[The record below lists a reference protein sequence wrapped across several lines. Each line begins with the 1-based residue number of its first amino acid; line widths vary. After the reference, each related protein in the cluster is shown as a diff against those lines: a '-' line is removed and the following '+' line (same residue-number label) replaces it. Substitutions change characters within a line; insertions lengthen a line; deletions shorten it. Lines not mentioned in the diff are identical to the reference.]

1 MSMCEEK
8 MLKETRIIRIEAFLI
23 SIPLKKTWEIS
34 LYRTETRNH
43 AVVEVETGSGVIG
56 YGEVSPAPA
65 FMGEDGRL
73 IVHII
78 NELLAPPLIGS
89 DAFDL
94 EALHQKMDRTLYGNG
109 AAKAAIDIAFHD
121 LLGKILNL
129 PVFQILGGRVRTEVP
144 LSWVVGMQAPEKAI
158 EEAQHY
164 LNKGI
169 KTIKVKIG
177 GDPEK
182 DIQKIRLIRE
192 RLGDQ
197 FKLRVDANQGYRAD
211 QAIKIL
217 RRMETFDLE
226 SIEQPV
232 PAYDIDGMRQIAEA
246 LDTPIM
252 ADESV
257 FGLQDAF
264 RVISRR
270 AADVINIKVGKVGG
284 LLPAK
289 KIAALAES
297 ANLPCTIGSNLELGI
312 GTSASLH
319 FGLSTPNILYP
330 CDLAIGP
337 FLHEEE
343 IIDPIFELTE
353 GRIEPMR
360 GPGLGV
366 SLRKGLKK

>member
-1 MSMCEEK
+1 MLMCEEK
-8 MLKETRIIRIEAFLI
+8 MSKETRIARIEAFLI
-23 SIPLKKTWEIS
+23 SIPLKKSWEIS
-34 LYRTETRNH
+34 LYRTATRKH

-65 FMGEDGRL
+65 FMGEDGRI

-78 NELLAPPLIGS
+78 NQLLAPPLIGS

-94 EALHQKMDRTLYGNG
+94 EALHMKMDRTLYGNG

-121 LLGKILNL
+121 LLGKVMNL
-129 PVFQILGGRVRTEVP
+129 PTFQLLGGRVREEVP
-144 LSWVVGMQAPEKAI
+144 LSWVLGIQTPEKAV

-182 DIQKIRLIRE
+182 DIQKICFIRE

-197 FKLRVDANQGYRAD
+197 FKLRVDANQGYRSD

-217 RRMETFDLE
+217 RRMEAFDLE

-232 PAYDIDGMRQIAEA
+232 PAYDIEGMRQVAEA
-246 LDTPIM
+246 LDTPVM

-257 FGLQDAF
+257 FNLQDAF
-264 RVISRR
+264 QVISRR
-270 AADVINIKVGKVGG
+270 AADIINIKVGKVGG
-284 LLPAK
+284 ILPAK

-319 FGLSTPNILYP
+319 FGLSTLNILYP

-337 FLHEEE
+337 FLHQEE
-343 IIDPIFELTE
+343 IIDPIFKLIE
-353 GRIEPMR
+353 GRIEPMK

-366 SLRKGLKK
+366 ALRKGLKK

>member
-1 MSMCEEK
+1 MYEEK
-8 MLKETRIIRIEAFLI
+8 MSKETRIRRIEAFLI
-23 SIPLKKTWEIS
+23 SVPLKKTWEIS

-43 AVVEVETGSGVIG
+43 AVVEVETESGVVG

-65 FMGEDGRL
+65 FMGEDGKS
-73 IVHII
+73 IVKII
-78 NELLAPPLIGS
+78 HYLLGPSLIGL

-94 EALHQKMDRTLYGNG
+94 EALHQSMDRTLHGNG

-129 PVFQILGGRVRTEVP
+129 PVFQILGGRVRKEVP
-144 LSWVVGMQAPEKAI
+144 LSWVVGMQSPEKAI
-158 EEAQHY
+158 EEARYY
-164 LNKGI
+164 LGRGI

-177 GDPEK
+177 GDPQK
-182 DIQKIRLIRE
+182 DLHKIRQIRE
-192 RLGDQ
+192 KLGDQ
-197 FKLRVDANQGYRAD
+197 FQLRVDANQGYRAD

-217 RRMETFDLE
+217 RQMEDFNLE

-232 PAYDIDGMRQIAEA
+232 PAYDIDGMKRVAEA
-246 LDTPIM
+246 LDTPVM

-257 FGLQDAF
+257 FSLQDAF
-264 RVISRR
+264 RVISSRS
-270 AADVINIKVGKVGG
+270 ADIINIKVGKVGG

-297 ANLPCTIGSNLELGI
+297 ANIPCTIGSNLELGI

-337 FLHEEE
+337 FLHQKE
-343 IIDPIFELTE
+343 IIDPIFELVE
-353 GRIEPMR
+353 GRIEPMK

>member
-1 MSMCEEK
+1 MSK
-8 MLKETRIIRIEAFLI
+8 KTRIKRIEAFFI
-23 SIPLKKTWEIS
+23 SVPLKKTWEIS

-43 AVVEVETGSGVIG
+43 AVVEVETESGVVG

-65 FMGEDGRL
+65 FMGEDGRF
-73 IVHII
+73 IVDII
-78 NELLAPPLIGS
+78 NHLLAPPLMGM

-94 EALHQKMDRTLYGNG
+94 EALHQRMDRALHGNG

-129 PVFQILGGRVRTEVP
+129 PAFQLLGGRVREEVP
-144 LSWVVGMQAPEKAI
+144 LSWVVGMQTPEGGV
-158 EEAQHY
+158 EEAKYY
-164 LNKGI
+164 LEKGF

-182 DIQKIRLIRE
+182 DLYKIRLLRE
-192 RLGDQ
+192 KLTEHFQ
-197 FKLRVDANQGYRAD
+197 FRVDANQGYRPD

-217 RRMETFDLE
+217 RQMETFNLE

-232 PAYDIDGMRQIAEA
+232 PAYDIEGMRHVAEA
-246 LDTPIM
+246 LDTPVM

-257 FGLQDAF
+257 FSLQDAYK
-264 RVISRR
+264 VISSR
-270 AADVINIKVGKVGG
+270 AADIINIKVGKVGG

-297 ANLPCTIGSNLELGI
+297 ANIPCTIGSNLELGI

-319 FGLSTPNILYP
+319 FGLSTPNMLYP

-337 FLHEEE
+337 FLHQEE
-343 IIDPIFELTE
+343 IIDPTFELVDGKIDLME
-353 GRIEPMR
+353 
-360 GPGLGV
+360 GPGLGIRPRKD
-366 SLRKGLKK
+366 LRKRARW

>member
-1 MSMCEEK
+1 MCEGK
-8 MLKETRIIRIEAFLI
+8 MSKKTHIKRIEAFFI
-23 SIPLKKTWEIS
+23 SVPLKKTWEIS

-43 AVVEVETGSGVIG
+43 AVVEVETESGVVG

-65 FMGEDGRL
+65 FMGEDGRF
-73 IVHII
+73 IVNII
-78 NELLAPPLIGS
+78 NHLLAPPLIGM

-94 EALHQKMDRTLYGNG
+94 EVLHQRMNHTLIGNG
-109 AAKAAIDIAFHD
+109 SAKAAIDIAFHD

-129 PVFQILGGRVRTEVP
+129 PTFELLGGKVRDEVP
-144 LSWVVGMQAPEKAI
+144 LSWVVGMQTPEAGV
-158 EEAQHY
+158 EEAKYY
-164 LNKGI
+164 LEKGF
-169 KTIKVKIG
+169 KTVKVKIG

-182 DIQKIRLIRE
+182 DLLKIRLLRE
-192 RLGDQ
+192 RLGDHFQ
-197 FKLRVDANQGYRAD
+197 MRVDANQGYRAD

-217 RRMETFDLE
+217 RQMEAYHLE

-232 PAYDIDGMRQIAEA
+232 PAYDIDGMRQVSEA
-246 LDTPIM
+246 LDTPVM

-257 FGLQDAF
+257 FSLQDAF
-264 RVISRR
+264 RVISSR
-270 AADVINIKVGKVGG
+270 AADIINIKVGKVGG

-289 KIAALAES
+289 KIAALAQS
-297 ANLPCTIGSNLELGI
+297 ANIPCTIGSNLELGI

-337 FLHEEE
+337 FLHQEE
-343 IIDPIFELTE
+343 IIDPSFELVD
-353 GRIEPMR
+353 GRIDPME

-366 SLRKGLKK
+366 QLRRTLQR

>member
-1 MSMCEEK
+1 MCEEEMSK
-8 MLKETRIIRIEAFLI
+8 GTRIKRIEAFLI
-23 SIPLKKTWEIS
+23 SVPLKKSWEIS
-34 LYRTETRNH
+34 LYRMETRNH
-43 AVVEVETGSGVIG
+43 AVVEVETESGVVG

-65 FMGEDGRL
+65 FMGEDGRM
-73 IVHII
+73 IIHII
-78 NELLAPPLIGS
+78 NQILAPPLIGS

-94 EALHQKMDRTLYGNG
+94 EALHQRMNQTLYGNG
-109 AAKAAIDIAFHD
+109 AAKAVIDIAFHD
-121 LLGKILNL
+121 LLGKITNL
-129 PVFQILGGRVRTEVP
+129 PTFQLLGGKVREEVP
-144 LSWVVGMQAPEKAI
+144 LSWVVGIQTPEKAV

-164 LNKGI
+164 LSKGI
-169 KTIKVKIG
+169 NTIKVKIG

-182 DIQKIRLIRE
+182 DIQKIRFIRE

-197 FKLRVDANQGYRAD
+197 FKLRVDANQGYRSD

-217 RRMETFDLE
+217 RQMEPFDLE

-232 PAYDIDGMRQIAEA
+232 PAYDIDGMRQVAEA
-246 LDTPIM
+246 LDTPVI

-257 FGLQDAF
+257 FSLQDAF
-264 RVISRR
+264 RVISSR
-270 AADVINIKVGKVGG
+270 AADIINIKVGKVGG

-297 ANLPCTIGSNLELGI
+297 ANIPCTIGSNLELGV

-337 FLHEEE
+337 FLHQEE
-343 IIDPIFELTE
+343 IIDPIFELAD
-353 GRIEPMR
+353 GRIKPMQ